1 MRIKDIYITVKT
13 AERFLYKNKK
23 DRFTYIKEG

>member
-1 MRIKDIYITVKT
+1 MRIKDIYITVKQQSG
-13 AERFLYKNKK
+13 FYIKNKK

>member
-13 AERFLYKNKK
+13 AERFYIKNKK